1 MCFAEGIKLV
11 TKSTLN
17 RHVLL
22 GMPRPTS
29 QQERE
34 LEAQKYKD
42 VCAALPEELFD
53 ACLAHTF
60 AGLLGV
66 LRSHHCMLSW
76 IETAHAAALADTDE
90 RRAEHARAQV
100 ALDEA
105 PPPPTPPPALAPAQ
119 SDGANGDGGDD
130 ECRDEAE
137 VEAQAEAEAE
147 AAAAAALAAAAYRN
161 DIAERKRVVDAAAA
175 QAEAAAERVKRLWQ
189 VRAAVAQARV
199 SVWDLMQRRVAVFL
213 SSAPMN
219 SFTVEQFLD
228 VFGGVFRFIDV
239 GEAFSGAG
247 SLGLKARVPRP
258 DLPGSPHPRPRP
270 ADFDPFPLPLAD
282 GDAFQGQGVP
292 GKLSPRAPR
301 RAPHASR
308 DRDVEADAAAA
319 RVESRRSQGAQTSA
333 A

>member
-105 PPPPTPPPALAPAQ
+105 PPPPTPPPASAPAQ

-137 VEAQAEAEAE
+137 VE
-147 AAAAAALAAAAYRN
+147 
-161 DIAERKRVVDAAAA
+161 A

-319 RVESRRSQGAQTSA
+319 RVESRRAQGAQTSA